1 MSVLTFNNIGISAIA
16 ACVPKNKIRNLEAT
30 NYWDSELVARMVEKI
45 GIYERREADNK
56 TCSSDLA
63 VAAAEKLFIDNHI
76 NKEDIDALIFVS
88 QTPDYRMP
96 ATAFLLQHR
105 LSLSQEIGVYDVNL
119 SCTGFINGL
128 FLAYSLLQNEGV
140 NKVLL
145 LNGETRTKVYSQKD
159 KKGAFMFGD
168 AGSAALIDKSE
179 KYRSTFFSNVSDGE
193 HAHLEMIHGGGYRN
207 PSSAETLKER
217 IMDEQGN
224 IRNDEQVFGL
234 GEDVMSLFMRVMP
247 RNIKSLMDYSG
258 ISPEAIDYFVIHEG
272 SRYLSSFIRKKLK
285 LPEEKTPSILATF
298 GNTASVSIPLIIISE
313 LKNKMD
319 GEKALLMA
327 AMGAGMNWASAII
340 NTVDCN
346 VSDLVEL

>member
-1 MSVLTFNNIGISAIA
+1 MCSSDL
-16 ACVPKNKIRNLEAT
+16 T

-179 KYRSTFFSNVSDGE
+179 KYRSTFFSKVSDGE